1 MILKKHHFF
10 QAVQKRLDTR
20 RPSTGSGQA
29 LKSVMVSL
37 SNHAAQHA
45 DTVPAPSEL
54 LQDKTPAGDERFST
68 A

>member
-20 RPSTGSGQA
+20 RAWFDKLTMTICKPA
-29 LKSVMVSL
+29 LSL
-37 SNHAAQHA
+37 SKEGAQRNA
-45 DTVPAPSEL
+45 V
-54 LQDKTPAGDERFST
+54 DERFST